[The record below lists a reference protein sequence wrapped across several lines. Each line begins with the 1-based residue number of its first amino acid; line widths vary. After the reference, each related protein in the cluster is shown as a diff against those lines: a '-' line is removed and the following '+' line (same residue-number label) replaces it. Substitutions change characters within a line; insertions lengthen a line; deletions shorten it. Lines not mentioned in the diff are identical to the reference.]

1 MTIRRQHVVDVVLW
15 VFALFLAWVFFR
27 QGVAKFSDTSGWARA
42 FRVWHFPVWF
52 RVVIG
57 VAETNAA
64 LLLLTRRT
72 AFAGALVIIAV
83 MIGGMGTHAL
93 GFPQRPRGRSRP
105 VPALVHGGVRAAV
118 RRTAWGEGGPFLV
131 RSHLRRHA
139 LGAADARRIREALP
153 VVINTS

>member
-1 MTIRRQHVVDVVLW
+1 MTIRRQQVVDVVLW

-42 FRVWHFPVWF
+42 FRVWHFPVWC

-72 AFAGALVIIAV
+72 AFAGAVVIIAV
-83 MIGGMGTHAL
+83 MIGGMGTPVYWGHPEQVRSEILPLLVATVVAL
-93 GFPQRPRGRSRP
+93 GRRKRSSCGGRR
-105 VPALVHGGVRAAV
+105 RA
-118 RRTAWGEGGPFLV
+118 P
-131 RSHLRRHA
+131 
-139 LGAADARRIREALP
+139 
-153 VVINTS
+153 